1 MTTTFYIFHGDD
13 ELSINENV
21 KKFRNE
27 MGGDINAE
35 MNITTFD
42 GTSASAAEVVN
53 AVSSFPFLSD
63 KRLVIVKGM
72 IGWYTRKGA
81 GKKGKEEITK
91 LEERLPGLPDYA
103 RLVFVEHKVL
113 TDKNSLIKLAKSTGY
128 GVVRQFTVPKDT
140 THWVIQRAK
149 NEYDI
154 KIEPQAAAAL
164 SSVTGNDLRR
174 VDNEL
179 IKLVSYVDEGAD
191 ITEQDVAALT
201 PYVAEASIWDIVDS
215 IAEGNGRK
223 ALTLLHRLL
232 AEKDEDPFK
241 SFGMII
247 RQFRLML
254 LAKEHL
260 VTGGAS
266 DANSVAKA
274 LGLRSNYPAHKAA
287 RQSRPFS
294 LEDLER
300 IYRQL
305 SKIDIDMKTGRIKPE
320 LALDLF
326 ITSIAKP

>member
-13 ELSINENV
+13 ELTINENV
-21 KKFRNE
+21 NKFRKD

-35 MNITTFD
+35 MNISTFD

-63 KRLVIVKGM
+63 RRLVIVKGM

-81 GKKGKEEITK
+81 GKTGKAEITK

-103 RLVFVEHKVL
+103 RLVFVEQKTL
-113 TDKNSLIKLAKSTGY
+113 PASNSLLKLAKSTGN
-128 GVVRQFTVPKDT
+128 GVVREYTVPKDT
-140 THWVIQRAK
+140 THWILQRARD
-149 NEYDI
+149 EYGV
-154 KIEPQAAAAL
+154 KIEPQAASAL

-174 VDNEL
+174 ADNEL
-179 IKLVSYVDEGAD
+179 IKLVSYIEEGAD
-191 ITEQDVAALT
+191 ITERDVAALT
-201 PYVAEASIWDIVDS
+201 PYVAEASIWDIVDA
-215 IAEGNGRK
+215 IAEGNGKK

-266 DANSVAKA
+266 DANSIAKA
-274 LGLRSNYPAHKAA
+274 LGLRSNYPAQKAA
-287 RQSRPFS
+287 KQSRPFS
-294 LEDLER
+294 LEDLEH
-300 IYRQL
+300 IYRRL
-305 SKIDIDMKTGRIKPE
+305 SEIDIDMKTGRIKPE

-326 ITSIAKP
+326 ITGIAQ